1 LNGIFA
7 AAVNRVGREGDLQFW
22 GGSFVADPFG
32 EIVARASSTKE
43 EVLVAGIDL
52 SRIRVSQEGWRFL
65 RNRRPQSYT
74 SLVR

>member
-1 LNGIFA
+1 
-7 AAVNRVGREGDLQFW
+7 ESDLRFW

-32 EIVARASSTKE
+32 ELVARASSTRE

-65 RNRRPQSYT
+65 HNRRPNSYT
-74 SLVR
+74 ELVK